1 MYSILIMDQKT
12 IDSFVQYRPLFFDAI
27 KSGVLGICKWNE
39 RGTTIDN
46 ALPEIRSLT
55 NDKEDWRAI
64 IVRSYV
70 DANPSCP
77 CDPVNPYDYME
88 NKDFS
93 EQLDDSEVPLIRLTQ
108 MLGGIPPL
116 EINFELQPQKPK
128 NKEEEKYALPKYIY
142 VPKEDS
148 EKQAKHELLSSKY
161 KFDGH
166 TPSSIICIT
175 LRIKPEVN
183 VVERAWEDKSEI
195 RESRSSDFWRRN
207 HYPSICRFLV
217 YDVQELGPVQFEA
230 DIYDFW
236 LSVVM
241 VSINDMRSDVLQA
254 YRLYT
259 IRSRLDIELMT
270 SFFQSYAARM
280 SHIRLATYKSIENEQ
295 EMRMSE
301 DPELPGYRREAA
313 VNVKFPKTDDYSVKD
328 SSFHMFSA
336 NPQKDLANW
345 ESQKKAAED
354 KLVRTMK
361 VVERALDQTA
371 VRTRPFDSYEDYQVK
386 VLTPYQNEDMNN
398 EVNSLFR
405 QIILDQS
412 ILPDVDIVN
421 GRKIK
426 KRAESV
432 RDYLKGRTMK
442 EPAMMVLVGVLIC
455 LLMSVIPGIIDYY
468 NNLTDNI
475 DIGIYGV
482 GIELS
487 IVLLFAFGTLLIQKL
502 KLNSLI
508 DSYNDQL
515 TMAFSKLITCADDYS
530 TYMGNILSHSRGKS
544 YIEHSDHKI
553 LVTGQKED
561 SKYKHLKAVDVI
573 ISKLRAIS
581 KAYHMDINF
590 DTKVQYR
597 DVLIDYDTDPSDN
610 KLYAFDGDGE
620 YSAELN
626 SSGQHVSAP
635 FEFITGVDIKR
646 EELYG

>member
-1 MYSILIMDQKT
+1 MYSVLIMDQKT

-27 KSGVLGICKWNE
+27 KSGVLGVCKWNE
-39 RGTTIDN
+39 RGTTLDN

-70 DANPSCP
+70 DASPRFP
-77 CDPVNPYDYME
+77 YDPVNPYDYLE
-88 NKDFS
+88 NKEFS
-93 EQLDDSEVPLIRLTQ
+93 EQLEDSDVPLIRLTQ

-116 EINFELQPQKPK
+116 EIEFELQPEKPK
-128 NKEEEKYALPKYIY
+128 NKEDEKYALPKYVY
-142 VPKEDS
+142 VPKEDP
-148 EKQAKHELLSSKY
+148 EKQARYEKLASKY
-161 KFDGH
+161 RFDGH
-166 TPSSIICIT
+166 TPSSIVCIT
-175 LRIKPEVN
+175 LRLKPEVN
-183 VVERAWEDKSEI
+183 VVETAWKDKSEI
-195 RESRSSDFWRRN
+195 KESKSSDFWRRN
-207 HYPSICRFLV
+207 HYPSITRFLV
-217 YDVQELGPVQFEA
+217 YDVLEQGPIQYEA

-259 IRSRLDIELMT
+259 IQSRLDIELMEE
-270 SFFQSYAARM
+270 SFQAFADRM
-280 SHIRLATYKSIENEQ
+280 SHIRQATYKSIENEQ

-313 VNVKFPKTDDYSVKD
+313 VNVKFPKTDDYSIKD
-328 SSFHMFSA
+328 SSFNMFSA
-336 NPQKDLANW
+336 NPQKDISNW
-345 ESQKKAAED
+345 ESQKKSAED

-371 VRTRPFDSYEDYQVK
+371 VRTRPFDSYEEYQVK

-405 QIILDQS
+405 QIIHDQS
-412 ILPDVDIVN
+412 VLPDVDIVN
-421 GRKIK
+421 GKKIK
-426 KRAESV
+426 SKAESV

-442 EPAMMVLVGVLIC
+442 EPAMMVLVGVLTC
-455 LLMSVIPGIIDYY
+455 LLLSVVPGIIDYY
-468 NNLTDNI
+468 NDLTDNL

-482 GIELS
+482 GIELA
-487 IVLLFAFGTLLIQKL
+487 IILLFAFGVLLVQKL

-508 DSYNDQL
+508 NSYNNQL
-515 TMAFSKLITCADDYS
+515 MMAFSRLINCADDYS

-544 YIEHSDHKI
+544 YMAHSDHRI

-581 KAYHMDINF
+581 KAYRMDINF
-590 DTKVQYR
+590 DTKIQYR

-610 KLYAFDGDGE
+610 KLYAFDGDDE
-620 YSAELN
+620 CSAELN
-626 SSGQHVSAP
+626 SSGQYVSAP
-635 FEFITGVDIKR
+635 FEFITGIDIKR